1 MCDLNGG
8 IKMKKQKYWVVG
20 LTHTDLAWKKGREEM
35 AELLE
40 VFIVRLL
47 DILDTEPSFTYMIEQ
62 AIHYRD
68 LLRHRPDLVQRLAAY
83 VQSGRIEVV
92 GGVASSQDLNVPN
105 GESYI
110 RNQLLGMKWVKECFG
125 VEIHTGMLIDTF
137 GFHPQMPQILRQ
149 FGISR
154 ILANRLGGNQLH
166 DVFFAEGLDGSRVLF
181 AGRDILAPYVKPGQV
196 YFQYAENWSAIDQ
209 LFREAEQ
216 AQGDGPY
223 LVTVYTENET
233 VPSKR
238 PLHWVRRLNGGQE
251 AGEWRFDTLSS
262 YMDALEAAGKEWP
275 VVHGDLNPEFTG
287 TFSLRNDLRLRNR
300 RVEVLLLEAEKWA
313 ALTRVKGAKQ
323 LIDEAWWEMSYIQF
337 HDVLTGSHP
346 TAVYLDCLQRLEQVE
361 LEAGRLLRQAL
372 PSTEGERVAA
382 GRTTATLVNGLPWT
396 RSDIIRIPLPPGWQ
410 GVSAVAAGSRPIPFA
425 VEGGMVEL
433 EAEVPAAGLQ
443 AVELA
448 EGPPPA
454 AAVRQD
460 MAAAVLENDYIRLE
474 CDSRRIITRLIWKP
488 TNRLLLKD
496 VGDLIVLQQDQGNF
510 QIEEPVGAEIPA
522 AAGDYKIVSAAS
534 SPVGQSLVI
543 EGRFP
548 AAPWLPGKETPLAWE
563 LTFFLGANKPYL
575 DLRLRLSWSGE
586 QSRVRLK
593 LTTPLEHTEGYYDTP
608 FGVVRR
614 RPYQQ
619 RQSAR
624 GEWPA
629 HRFAGVE
636 NRECGLCLVNNGII
650 GAEISGG
657 NIWTTLLR
665 APAKEYAGMM
675 VDDTSSE
682 HGEHLRQF
690 RLLPYEGSWQH
701 SGALQAAQ
709 EFNNPVLGLYGM
721 VQTLEAT
728 ESRSFLAVRA
738 GSVVLS
744 TVKLAEDGSDEL
756 IVRLYEAAGEEGTA
770 RLYIRDAVEAW
781 ESNLKEDRLA
791 PLCCG
796 NEELEVKVKP
806 YEIKT
811 VRVLRTQDR
820 H

>member
-1 MCDLNGG
+1 
-8 IKMKKQKYWVVG
+8 MKKQKYWVVG

-68 LLRHRPDLVQRLAAY
+68 LLRQRPDLVQRLAAY
-83 VQSGRIEVV
+83 VRSGRIEMV

-125 VEIHTGMLIDTF
+125 VDIHTGMLIDTF

-154 ILANRLGGNQLH
+154 ILANRFGGNQLH

-181 AGRDILAPYVKPGQV
+181 AGRDSLAPYVKPGQV
-196 YFQYAENWSAIDQ
+196 YFKYAEDWKAIDQ

-238 PLHWVRRLNGGQE
+238 PLHWVRQLNGGCDE
-251 AGEWRFDTLSS
+251 GEWRFATLSS

-287 TFSLRNDLRLRNR
+287 TFSLRSRLRLCNR
-300 RVEVLLLEAEKWA
+300 RVETRLLEAEKWA
-313 ALTRVKGAKQ
+313 ALAGMEGTKQ
-323 LIDEAWWEMSYIQF
+323 LIDDAWWEMSYIQF

-346 TAVYLDCLQRLEQVE
+346 TAVYLDCLQRVERVE
-361 LEAGRLLRQAL
+361 LEADRLLKQAL
-372 PSTEGERVAA
+372 PPAEEERVSA
-382 GRTTATLVNGLPWT
+382 GKTVATLVNGLPWT
-396 RSDIIRIPLPPGWQ
+396 RSDVIRIPLPSGWQ
-410 GVSAVAAGSRPIPFA
+410 GVGAVLAGCRPVPFA
-425 VEGGMVEL
+425 VEDGMVEL
-433 EAEVPAAGLQ
+433 VTEVPAAGLQ
-443 AVELA
+443 AVELT
-448 EGPPPA
+448 EGLSPA
-454 AAVRQD
+454 VAIRQD

-496 VGDLIVLQQDQGNF
+496 VEDLIVLQQDQGNF

-522 AAGDYKIVSAAS
+522 AAGDYRIVSATN

-543 EGRFP
+543 NGRFP
-548 AAPWLPGKETPLAWE
+548 ALPWLAGKEAPLTWE
-563 LTFFLGANKPYL
+563 LTFYLGANKPYL
-575 DLRLRLSWSGE
+575 DLSLHLSWSGE
-586 QSRVRLK
+586 QGRVRLK
-593 LTTPLEHTEGYYDTP
+593 LATALEHAEGYYDTP

-614 RPYQQ
+614 MPYYQ
-619 RQSAR
+619 RLSAR
-624 GEWPA
+624 GEWPV

-636 NRECGLCLVNNGII
+636 NRECGLCLVNNGVI
-650 GAEISGG
+650 GVEISGG
-657 NIWTTLLR
+657 NVWTTVLR
-665 APAKEYAGMM
+665 APMKEYAGMV

-701 SGALQAAQ
+701 SEALRAAQ
-709 EFNNPVLGLYGM
+709 EFNNPVLGFYGRA
-721 VQTLEAT
+721 QALEAA
-728 ESRSFLAVRA
+728 ESRSFLALRG

-744 TVKLAEDGSDEL
+744 TVKMAEDGSDEL

-770 RLYIRDAVEAW
+770 RLYVRDAVEAR
-781 ESNLKEDRLA
+781 ESNLKEDKLA
-791 PLCCG
+791 LLCCG
-796 NEELEVKVKP
+796 NEELEVTVKP

-811 VRVLRTQDR
+811 LRILRVRHYPLLAGKG
-820 H
+820 